1 MNRTGIAT
9 SSRHGSRMKEGAGSA
24 VPTARGDVEIC
35 SLLRKAYAQRHESVG
50 SVPVPT
56 TVRGLSQVV
65 IQRLRGGRLEVLL
78 DKLGERLACERTN
91 IRLYD
96 LLLTKCEGRPD
107 EAACVPVDLLRT
119 FRADELHHRAVLA
132 SFIESL
138 GADATA
144 LTPSADL
151 FGVATQGLLQV
162 LADPRTSVA
171 QALVAMQL
179 AELGNH
185 DGWALLI
192 RLAEDFLLSE
202 MTNAFERAYVV
213 EQLHLNELRDAV
225 TETSH

>member
-9 SSRHGSRMKEGAGSA
+9 SPRHGSRMKEGAGST
-24 VPTARGDVEIC
+24 VPTASGDVEIC
-35 SLLRKAYAQRHESVG
+35 SLIRKDYAQRHDSVG

-56 TVRGLSQVV
+56 TVRGLSQAV

-78 DKLGERLACERTN
+78 DKLGERLACERTS

-96 LLLTKCEGRPD
+96 LLLTKCEARPD
-107 EAACVPVDLLRT
+107 ESARVPLDLLRT
-119 FRADELHHRAVLA
+119 FRTDELHHRAMLA
-132 SFIESL
+132 GFIESL
-138 GADATA
+138 GADPTA
-144 LTPSADL
+144 LTPSADVI
-151 FGVATQGLLQV
+151 GVATQGLLQV

-179 AELGNH
+179 AELGDN

-192 RLAEDFLLSE
+192 RLAEDFSLSD

-213 EQLHLNELRDAV
+213 EQRHLNELRDAV
-225 TETSH
+225 AETTH